1 MVGTW
6 EPVWQLSLLAA
17 TTDDLLTSSGTAEPQ
32 KAWVAPFLG
41 PMSMDEL
48 GPLGP
53 WSWA

>member
-6 EPVWQLSLLAA
+6 EPVWQLSLSAA
-17 TTDDLLTSSGTAEPQ
+17 TTDDLLTSSGTAESQ

-53 WSWA
+53 WPRA